1 MILGSDFRDELFIIP
16 VVLFANIGN
25 GIVFNLSFWYKRTG
39 KTRLAILVTGSG
51 LICTIVFNLLLLP
64 RLGYAGTA
72 WAHLGSE
79 WIMVIVSYILSRIYY
94 PVPYPILS
102 FRRYIILFFGSM
114 AKGYILDRKY
124 IVQSLFDCNLYRG
137 SSEG

>member
-1 MILGSDFRDELFIIP
+1 MPERPGHMDYGDRQLYFEQ
-16 VVLFANIGN
+16 N
-25 GIVFNLSFWYKRTG
+25 
-39 KTRLAILVTGSG
+39 
-51 LICTIVFNLLLLP
+51 
-64 RLGYAGTA
+64 
-72 WAHLGSE
+72 
-79 WIMVIVSYILSRIYY
+79 ILSGSLSAQT
-94 PVPYPILS
+94 YPILS